1 MAISYQF
8 LPWVRRGLGVALA
21 TADTLGALPARATA
35 SIGVKLAGAH
45 AGEAVAPLTMQLY
58 GPGDVVGL
66 DTRLVV
72 RTDPR
77 PGTTNFEPN
86 YLAIVEF
93 DPPDLPW
100 MLTPALANA
109 DDRLRPW
116 LVLVVLRRDR
126 CGGPRLQGQ
135 APLPQ
140 IRVPAAHVAEELPPL
155 AESWSWAHAH
165 VVSAREAGDLDG
177 IRADL
182 QGDPRSNVSRLV
194 CPRRL
199 APDTDYVACV
209 VPAFEPGRLR
219 GLGLAGDGSSAA
231 MQTLAP
237 AWDPQAG
244 ADVVLPVYHHWE
256 FSTGAQGD
264 FESLARRLRSP
275 RKWKNDPAMSAL
287 LGSVGTSPM
296 SVDALL
302 DGGAPPQLA
311 TMEGALVPLGYT
323 PGQAPA
329 VEHAT
334 SLAAIVD
341 TPAAQVDNPVED
353 EPDGSVRRQE
363 LKPPLYGAWHAK
375 RHSVTP
381 AERSGWW
388 LAGLNL
394 NPRYR
399 GAAGYGAEVVR
410 RNQEDYVDACW
421 DQVGTIREAAQL
433 LNFTRL
439 AIEVQRALKAHH
451 FDPLPPERL
460 LQVAAPALARIEAVL
475 PSGAVAFRVDGR
487 TGSLGGQ
494 VERSSL
500 PAAMVD
506 AAMRRGSSP
515 LRRTLR
521 LVAMRGAGVQVLPA
535 LTTRY
540 LGAMAEATR
549 KPAAFA
555 VNAFLADGVAGTRL
569 FDGVKLPAADDARVD
584 LSARGLHLAPTAGQA
599 RAAIAAGEAARA
611 VVERGGVPLPRI
623 RAGQSLGVFTD
634 VHVER
639 FSVLAGAARG
649 LGPADLGVVA
659 QQIEALGRRGVEGL
673 LVEAQTEG
681 SALQFSALRI
691 DARSGSVRVDQ
702 PLLRFVGRAAPQ
714 PASAAAQRA
723 VGGLTLGSWPA
734 ADARAY
740 GNLGLL
746 ASLPPN
752 AFDLQ
757 GGNSG
762 VQLAVSETL
771 EITRLGDAPPDR
783 GVLSVTLPPAIRQR
797 AVLKAFAEAT
807 RGVQRAWREPFDTM
821 HLRVTPVDF
830 PLAQAAQV
838 LRARTRP
845 ELTLRARLQSQL
857 SLAGAPIGGASPHVA
872 AFLPASAAA
881 ARLRYAIAPLFDRV
895 MAYPHLLEPMYRA
908 LAEHDK
914 EAFMPGIGQ
923 LPPDLIMLVQVNQYF
938 VDAFMVGANH
948 EMNRELLWRGFPTD
962 LRGTPFQRFWDRV
975 GIGADGR
982 LERLP
987 DMQPIHLW
995 GHQPLGKRSDP
1006 NIADPDRVALLIKG
1020 RLLLRYPNAAIY
1032 AWRRVKNAGPEASKL
1047 LKGADGRP
1055 PTEADV
1061 QTPVFSGF
1069 IAPDITFF
1077 GFDIDKDDIADWCF
1091 VVEEPMSE
1099 PRFGFDVPVPP
1110 PEAGAPKIGARPRA
1124 ALAWAREQFALGDAA
1139 APAFQ
1144 ALRTAGLSPWKT
1156 LSWSHLKVDAGQ
1168 HLSIGALAALSS
1180 PADRP
1185 FASFPGL
1192 TATPTA
1198 AEIAQALLQE
1208 PFRAYWEG
1216 PDLAT

>member
-1 MAISYQF
+1 MAICYQF
-8 LPWVRRGLGVALA
+8 LPWVRRGLGVAL
-21 TADTLGALPARATA
+21 DTVDHLGALPPYGRA
-35 SIGVKLAGAH
+35 SIGIQLAGLPD
-45 AGEAVAPLTMQLY
+45 GGNVAPLTVQLY

-126 CGGPRLQGQ
+126 CGHPRLQGQ

-140 IRVPAAHVAEELPPL
+140 IRVPAEHLAEELPPL
-155 AESWSWAHAH
+155 AESWSWAHAQ
-165 VVSAREAGDLDG
+165 VVSARAAGDVDG

-219 GLGLAGDGSSAA
+219 GLGQAGDTPPTEL
-231 MQTLAP
+231 QP
-237 AWDPQAG
+237 AWNPQAG

-275 RKWKNDPAMSAL
+275 KKWQNDAATSAL
-287 LGSVGTSPM
+287 LGRVGTSPM

-302 DGGAPPQLA
+302 DGDAPARLT
-311 TMEGALVPLGYT
+311 TMEGALVPLGYV
-323 PGQAPA
+323 PGSPPA
-329 VEHAT
+329 AEHAA

-341 TPAAQVDNPVED
+341 TPAGQVDNPVED

-363 LKPPLYGAWHAK
+363 VKPPLYGAWHAR
-375 RHSVTP
+375 RHAVTP
-381 AERSGWW
+381 ADEPGWW

-399 GAAGYGAEVVR
+399 AAAGYGAEVVR
-410 RNQEDYVDACW
+410 RHQEDYVDACW

-439 AIEVQRALKAHH
+439 AIEVQRALKARH

-460 LQVAAPALARIEAVL
+460 LQLAGPALARIEAVL
-475 PSGAVAFRVDGR
+475 PSGAVAYRVDGR
-487 TGSLGGQ
+487 TASLGGQ

-506 AAMRRGSSP
+506 GALRRGLSP
-515 LRRTLR
+515 QRRTLR
-521 LVAMRGAGVQVLPA
+521 LAAMRGGVGVQTLPA
-535 LTTRY
+535 LATRY
-540 LGAMAEATR
+540 LGTMAEATR
-549 KPAAFA
+549 KPSAFE

-569 FDGVKLPAADDARVD
+569 FDGVALPAADDARVE
-584 LSARGLHLAPTAGQA
+584 LGARGLRVAPTAGRV
-599 RAAIAAGEAARA
+599 RAALAAGAAARA
-611 VVERGGVPLPRI
+611 VVERGGVPLPRV
-623 RAGQSLGVFTD
+623 RAGQSRGVFTD

-639 FSVLAGAARG
+639 FAALAGAASG
-649 LGPADLGVVA
+649 LGPADLGFVA
-659 QQIEALGRRGVEGL
+659 AQVEALGRRGVEGL
-673 LVEAQTEG
+673 LVEAQTQG

-691 DARSGSVRVDQ
+691 DARSGSVRVDR
-702 PLLRFVGRAAPQ
+702 PLLRFVGRGAPQ
-714 PASAAAQRA
+714 PAGAAVQRA
-723 VGGLTLGSWPA
+723 ASGLALGSWPA

-762 VQLAVSETL
+762 VRLGVSETL
-771 EITRLGDAPPDR
+771 EITRLGEAPPER
-783 GVLSVTLPPAIRQR
+783 GVVSVTLPPAIRQR
-797 AVLKAFAEAT
+797 GVLNAFAEAT
-807 RGVQRAWREPFDTM
+807 RGVQRAWREPFDAM
-821 HLRVTPVDF
+821 HLRVMPVDF

-857 SLAGAPIGGASPHVA
+857 SLAGAPVGGNSPYVA
-872 AFLPASAAA
+872 AFLPPTAAA
-881 ARLRYAIAPLFDRV
+881 ARLRYAIGPLLDRV
-895 MAYPHLLEPMYRA
+895 MAFPQLCEPMYRA
-908 LAEHDK
+908 LAEHDP

-938 VDAFMVGANH
+938 IDAFMVGANH

-962 LRGTPFQRFWDRV
+962 LRGTPFQRFWHRL
-975 GIGADGR
+975 GPGSEGR
-982 LERLP
+982 IEHLP
-987 DMQPIHLW
+987 DMAPIHLW
-995 GHQPLGKRSDP
+995 GRQPLGERVDP
-1006 NIADPDRVALLIKG
+1006 NVTDPDRVALLIKG
-1020 RLLLRYPNAAIY
+1020 RLLLRYPTAAVY
-1032 AWRRVKNAGPEASKL
+1032 AWRRVKNAGPEDSKL

-1055 PTEADV
+1055 PGAADV

-1069 IAPDITFF
+1069 IAPDISFF
-1077 GFDIDKDDIADWCF
+1077 GFDIDKADIADWCF
-1091 VVEEPMSE
+1091 VVEEPMGE

-1110 PEAGAPKIGARPRA
+1110 PEAGAAKIGARPRA
-1124 ALAWAREQFALGDAA
+1124 ALAWAREQFALGAA
-1139 APAFQ
+1139 ATPAFQ
-1144 ALRTAGLSPWKT
+1144 ALRGAGLSPWKT
-1156 LSWSHLKVDAGQ
+1156 LSWSQLKVDAGQ
-1168 HLSIGALAALSS
+1168 HLSIGALAALSN

-1192 TATPTA
+1192 SATPTA

-1216 PDLAT
+1216 PDLAP